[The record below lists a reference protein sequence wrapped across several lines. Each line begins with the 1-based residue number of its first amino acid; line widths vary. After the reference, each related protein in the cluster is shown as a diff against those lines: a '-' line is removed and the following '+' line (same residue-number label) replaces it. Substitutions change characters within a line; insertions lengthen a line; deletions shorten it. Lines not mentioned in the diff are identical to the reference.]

1 MRAINLQGQQQQL
14 TNITASASTIGD
26 AQLIRVTH
34 VSTTGFLTVFV
45 ADRNG
50 TNTTSTVLTATDT
63 VYIQKEPSDKI
74 WASDISGYATRVV
87 FVY

>member
-1 MRAINLQGQQQQL
+1 MRAINLQGQQIQL
-14 TNITASASTIGD
+14 PTTSGTAITVGD
-26 AQLIRVTH
+26 ASLVRVSH
-34 VSTTGFLTVFV
+34 ISDTGFVTVFV

-74 WASDISGYATRVV
+74 WASDTSGYATRVV

>member
-1 MRAINLQGQQQQL
+1 MRAISLQGLQQQL

-26 AQLIRVTH
+26 AQLVRVAHT
-34 VSTTGFLTVFV
+34 STTGFLTVFV

-50 TNTTSTVLTATDT
+50 LNTTSTALTALDT
-63 VYIQKEPSDKI
+63 IYIQKEPSDKI
-74 WASDISGYATRVV
+74 WASDVSGYASRVV

>member
-1 MRAINLQGQQQQL
+1 MRAINLQGLAVQL
-14 TNITASASTIGD
+14 SSTSGAAITVGD
-26 AQLIRVTH
+26 AQLIRVSH

-50 TNTTSTVLTATDT
+50 TNTTSTVLTATET
-63 VYIQKEPSDKI
+63 VYINKDPSDKI
-74 WASDISGYATRVV
+74 WASDVSGYVTRVV

>member
-1 MRAINLQGQQQQL
+1 MRAISLQGLQQQL
-14 TNITASASTIGD
+14 TVVTASASTIGD
-26 AQLIRVTH
+26 ASLVRVSH

-50 TNTTSTVLTATDT
+50 TNTTSTVLTAVDT

-74 WASDISGYATRVV
+74 WASDTSGYATRVV

>member
-1 MRAINLQGQQQQL
+1 MRAISLQGQQQQL

-26 AQLIRVTH
+26 AQLIRVSH
-34 VSTTGFLTVFV
+34 VSATGFLTVFV

-50 TNTTSTVLTATDT
+50 LNTTSTTLTATDS

-74 WASDISGYATRVV
+74 WASDVSAYATRVV